1 MLALQFL
8 DLQGY
13 TVIALVISIVG
24 AVVLLYLVTRRV
36 AESVM
41 KSDKPVEVVRQAALK
56 RAMERAPKDGGEK
69 VTWDMIGGYDEVK
82 REIREYI
89 ELPLKRKDLATKY
102 GLKPPKGIL
111 LFGPPGC
118 GKTLMMKALANE
130 AKINFI
136 YVSVPEIMSKWYG
149 ESEQR
154 LRELFNNARKM
165 APVIL
170 FFDEIDTIG
179 VKREHHVGDSVTPR
193 LLSLMLSEIDGLNSD
208 EGIIIVGSTN
218 VPHMLDK
225 ALLRAGRFDKLI
237 YVGLPD
243 LKSRIEIFKIHCKN
257 KPIAKDV
264 DFEALAK
271 MTERYT
277 GADIANVCQEA
288 ARKVASETLTTG
300 TEREIAMADF
310 IEVIRKYRPSV
321 SLEMLEQYEKFKM
334 DYERKSGPEVTI
346 REETEGLTLNDVG
359 GYDQIKRELFELLEI
374 QLKYSNLMSQMK
386 IPPIRGILLYG
397 PPGVGK
403 TMMAKALANTLKVKL
418 IMLSGAEIMHRG
430 YEGALAAMKE
440 VFNRARENKPSI
452 VLLDEIDA
460 IAPRREAYR
469 SEGNKVV
476 NQLLTEMDGI
486 RTLKDVIVIGTTNRI
501 EDVDPALLRP
511 GRFDKIVFMP
521 LPNRDERRDIFE
533 KYLGKDTC
541 VKVNCDKLAELTEG
555 YSGADIA
562 AVTREAKLKV
572 LKEIIRGN
580 VGRELTYEDLL
591 DALAMVKPSVQIEE
605 RSKGAQSKAK

>member
-1 MLALQFL
+1 MLSLFALMTP
-8 DLQGY
+8 DLY
-13 TVIALVISIVG
+13 VVASLITMVIAVI
-24 AVVLLYLVTRRV
+24 VVLHY
-36 AESVM
+36 VM
-41 KSDKPVEVVRQAALK
+41 KRHAEAVLRSEKPFEVVK
-56 RAMERAPKDGGEK
+56 EK
-69 VTWDMIGGYDEVK
+69 VEKRDSKTNKTNQEKITWDMIGGYDEVK

-89 ELPLKRKDLATKY
+89 ELPLKRKDLANAY

-118 GKTLMMKALANE
+118 GKTLMMRALANE

-136 YVSVPEIMSKWYG
+136 YVNVPEIMSKWYG

-179 VKREHHVGDSVTPR
+179 VRREHHVGDSVTPR
-193 LLSLMLSEIDGLNSD
+193 LLSLMLSEIDGLNSED
-208 EGIIIVGSTN
+208 GVIIVGSTN
-218 VPHMLDK
+218 VPQMLDK

-243 LKSRIEIFKIHCKN
+243 FKSRVEIFKIHCKN
-257 KPIAKDV
+257 KPLAPDV
-264 DFEALAK
+264 DFETLAK

-277 GADIANVCQEA
+277 GADIAAVCQETARRVA
-288 ARKVASETLTTG
+288 AEALVSNNLRQITMS
-300 TEREIAMADF
+300 DF
-310 IEVIRKYRPSV
+310 LEVIKRYKPSV
-321 SLEMLEQYEKFKM
+321 SLDMIEQYEKFKM
-334 DYERKSGPEVTI
+334 DFERRTGAEDLVSENTDTV
-346 REETEGLTLNDVG
+346 TLNDIG
-359 GYDQIKRELFELLEI
+359 GYDQIKRELYDLLEI
-374 QLKYSNLMSQMK
+374 QLKYSNLMAQMK
-386 IPPIRGILLYG
+386 IPPVRGILLYG

-418 IMLSGAEIMHRG
+418 IMLSGAEILYRG
-430 YEGALAAMKE
+430 YEGALSAIKE
-440 VFNRARENKPSI
+440 VFNRARENKPAI
-452 VLLDEIDA
+452 ILLDEIDA
-460 IAPRREAYR
+460 IAPRRELYK

-486 RTLKDVIVIGTTNRI
+486 RSLRDVVVIATTNRI
-501 EDVDPALLRP
+501 EDVDPALKRP

-533 KYLGKDTC
+533 KYLGKEAC
-541 VKVNCDKLAELTEG
+541 VKLNCDKLAELTEG

-562 AVTREAKLKV
+562 AVTREAKMKV

-580 VGRELTYEDLL
+580 VSRELTYEDLL
-591 DALAMVKPSVQIEE
+591 DAIALVKPSVQIPGREE
-605 RSKGAQSKAK
+605 VRDKTTR